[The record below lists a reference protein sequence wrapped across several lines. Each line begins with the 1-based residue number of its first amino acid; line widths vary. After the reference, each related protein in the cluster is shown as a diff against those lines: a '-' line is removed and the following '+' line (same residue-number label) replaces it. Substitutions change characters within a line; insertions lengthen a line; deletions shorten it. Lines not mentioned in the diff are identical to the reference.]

1 MSFWKM
7 SPALPEAQ
15 LDRFIMKISM
25 GSMSADEER
34 ELIDRFITAQPLSE
48 IGAVCTAEE
57 IRQLQKECRE
67 VFVHDDLRGYIV
79 SLVQATRKRQSAAS
93 AWQGVSPRGT
103 LAFLRAAQGYALVEG
118 RDYVVPE
125 DIKTVAVPALCHRLI
140 GELEEA
146 QKRSLVDGLLNS
158 VELPTED
165 WKR

>member
-1 MSFWKM
+1 MLFRS
-7 SPALPEAQ
+7 
-15 LDRFIMKISM
+15 
-25 GSMSADEER
+25 
-34 ELIDRFITAQPLSE
+34 
-48 IGAVCTAEE
+48 
-57 IRQLQKECRE
+57 